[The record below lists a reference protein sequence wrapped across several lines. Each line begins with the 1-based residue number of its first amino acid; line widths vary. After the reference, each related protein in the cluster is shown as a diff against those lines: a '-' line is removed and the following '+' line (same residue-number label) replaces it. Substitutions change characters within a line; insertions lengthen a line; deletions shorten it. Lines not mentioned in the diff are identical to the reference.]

1 MRVPSASS
9 AYFLQSQFF
18 SSSSLYLRLQILTP
32 TEISCIDLQ
41 KKKKNCT
48 KILALYLFNLSI
60 FFRKELLLLD
70 CPKAYNMKFKVL

>member
-41 KKKKNCT
+41 KKKK
-48 KILALYLFNLSI
+48 IAL
-60 FFRKELLLLD
+60 
-70 CPKAYNMKFKVL
+70 KF